1 MRSEEKASEKIRAD
15 LTRALKFMNRYGL
28 TEFEYKDPETSTGLK
43 LVRSETE
50 SSPPLL
56 EGRGVEIPGVIF
68 SPSVGK
74 IEWRV
79 NEGDFVEEGQ
89 VVALIHKHRR
99 TVEVIAPLSGSI
111 IDLLPAEPVEFGE
124 KLARIETGE
133 VGEDEE

>member
-1 MRSEEKASEKIRAD
+1 MRSEKKASDKIRAD

-28 TEFEYKDPETSTGLK
+28 TEFEYKEPETDTGLK
-43 LVRSETE
+43 LVRTEPE

-68 SPSVGK
+68 SPAVGK
-74 IEWRV
+74 IEWRAS
-79 NEGDFVEEGQ
+79 EGDYVEEGQ

-99 TVEVIAPLSGSI
+99 TEEVLAPLSGI
-111 IDLLPAEPVEFGE
+111 IVELLPAEPVEFGE

-133 VGEDEE
+133 VDEDEE